1 MDQAGK
7 VLHLVALAGEALSES
22 DIQHE
27 HIRIIL
33 RCKRW
38 DNLSIKSNRATFEMI
53 RIGRHV
59 FDAHSGD
66 EDCALESTNIPC

>member
-27 HIRIIL
+27 HIRII
-33 RCKRW
+33 
-38 DNLSIKSNRATFEMI
+38 
-53 RIGRHV
+53 
-59 FDAHSGD
+59 
-66 EDCALESTNIPC
+66 

>member
-38 DNLSIKSNRATFEMI
+38 DNLSIKSNRAAFEMI
-53 RIGRHV
+53 SIGRHV
-59 FDAHSGD
+59 FDAHSGH